1 VIPATRSLPDPSALA
16 AHLGERYGLRFT
28 SCTLLRSL
36 VNDVYELATDDTR
49 YVLKLYQH
57 GWREAGEIRWETGL
71 SAHLRSAGVLAPT
84 VVPLL
89 DGDTVGL
96 LGTPEGPRAFT
107 LSTYVEGSKP
117 QQPFTDELY
126 AAFGAQLAAFH
137 NAAGN
142 YKSEY
147 YRRPADVAHRLDE
160 PLEQILAVDNSEENL
175 LRSLAD
181 AVRNNLA
188 QYSKAGTCHGDV
200 TMDNVLLTEQGLLLL
215 DFDLAAVGPLAA
227 DFTGVATTPHWEA
240 FKAGYS
246 SRRAITAEDEAAI
259 RTCRWLPGSP
269 TCGSTSST
277 SRGSAGPSRGVRAGR
292 RVSSRGCGLR
302 PAYCSEAFTARSQG
316 TRSSLPDW
324 PHILGA

>member
-1 VIPATRSLPDPSALA
+1 MLPTVRSLPAPGPLA
-16 AHLGERYGLRFT
+16 DHLAERYGLGFAGA
-28 SCTLLRSL
+28 TLLRSL
-36 VNDVYELATDDTR
+36 VNDVYELATGDGAK
-49 YVLKLYQH
+49 YILKLYRYDGRH
-57 GWREAGEIRWETGL
+57 PDEIRWEAGL

-175 LRSLAD
+175 LRSLAG

-227 DFTGVATTPHWEA
+227 DFTGVATTPP
-240 FKAGYS
+240 
-246 SRRAITAEDEAAI
+246 RR
-259 RTCRWLPGSP
+259 
-269 TCGSTSST
+269 SST
-277 SRGSAGPSRGVRAGR
+277 GR
-292 RVSSRGCGLR
+292 S
-302 PAYCSEAFTARSQG
+302 TAAAV
-316 TRSSLPDW
+316 L
-324 PHILGA
+324 L